1 MNDHDEIVPQVA
13 ESVGKV
19 EGLVHEV
26 QPGEEEAPIVWD
38 VKLKEGYMF
47 SDGTEVTAQR
57 VADALMEQNAKNLN
71 ARASLGKITA
81 TPKDDLTVRIKVRVL
96 PGETLVFAREV
107 VSDRKSP
114 PLFSL
119 RFRLI

>member
-38 VKLKEGYMF
+38 VKLKEGYKF

-57 VADALMEQNAKNLN
+57 VADALMEQNAKNSN

-81 TPKDDLTVRIKVRVL
+81 TPQDDLTVRIKVRVL

-107 VSDRKSP
+107 VLDRKSP

>member
-1 MNDHDEIVPQVA
+1 M
-13 ESVGKV
+13 
-19 EGLVHEV
+19 HEV

-38 VKLKEGYMF
+38 VKLKEGYKF

-57 VADALMEQNAKNLN
+57 VADALMEQNAKNSN

-81 TPKDDLTVRIKVRVL
+81 TPQDDLTVRIKVRVL

>member
-81 TPKDDLTVRIKVRVL
+81 TPQDDLTVRIKVRVL